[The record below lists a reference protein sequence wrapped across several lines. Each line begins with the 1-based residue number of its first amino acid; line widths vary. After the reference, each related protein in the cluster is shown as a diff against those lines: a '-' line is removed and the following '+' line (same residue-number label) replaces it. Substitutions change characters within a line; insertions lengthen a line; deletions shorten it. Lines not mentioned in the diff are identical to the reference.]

1 MCLFVL
7 EQGNRYIHYTL
18 YLSLVFTARTGKTH
32 FENTHIIVF
41 KTKLKRNVKKIRVF
55 SVLTYGQ
62 SLWTIV
68 RFSEPRYLLCI
79 QLYRSEY
86 KQYIREISPMNK

>member
-18 YLSLVFTARTGKTH
+18 YLSLVFTTRTGKTH

-68 RFSEPRYLLCI
+68 RFLNHGTYYVFSFTAVNTNSTYARYH
-79 QLYRSEY
+79 Q
-86 KQYIREISPMNK
+86 